1 VPGRN
6 EEDLNLK
13 SRKLLVCGF
22 SINVLLSPFAASAA
36 KGENA
41 LSGQK

>member
-22 SINVLLSPFAASAA
+22 SIRFTLSPFAASAA
-36 KGENA
+36 EGENA
-41 LSGQK
+41 LMGQK